1 MKRLQIPMP
10 SAKQRLFLED
20 QHKYVCFGGARGG
33 GKSWSVRVKAVL
45 LCLNYP
51 GITCCIIRKTYP
63 ELRANHIKPLR
74 LMLKCD
80 NPTERIARYNDSEK
94 TITFPNG
101 GTILFRYLENESDE
115 GRFQGTEFDILFID
129 EATQQPEQRWDILKA
144 CVRGVNKFPK
154 RIYLTCNPGGE
165 GHGWVKRL
173 FIDRR
178 FKDTENPDEY
188 VFIQSLVT
196 DNAALMREQPDYL
209 EQLKALPP
217 KRREAWLYGRW
228 DIFEGQ
234 FFEDF
239 RMEPDLV
246 AAEAAGCLE
255 SSEELKRA
263 HRWTHVIEPFAIPP
277 QWKIYR
283 SFDWGYAKPFS
294 VGWWAVDFE
303 GVAYRILELYGC
315 TETPN
320 EGLKWTPPQVF
331 AEIARTEREHP
342 MLKGRRVI
350 GVADPAIWDA
360 QYGESIAE
368 SAAKAG
374 VYFDKGDH
382 ERIPGWMQVH
392 YRLQFDANGFP
403 MMYVFSN
410 CKAFIR
416 TIPLLQY
423 DDHRVEDLDTDGEDH
438 VADETRYFLMSRPI
452 KPRVPP
458 TPSTYKQGPM
468 YQYLDIDEADVMPP
482 ARVQRMEIITAQ
494 SSAED

>member
-1 MKRLQIPMP
+1 MKKLTIPAP
-10 SAKQRLFLED
+10 SQKQRLFLED
-20 QHKYVCFGGARGG
+20 THKYICFGGARGG
-33 GKSWSVRVKAVL
+33 GKSWAVRVKSVL
-45 LCLNYP
+45 LSLNYP

-63 ELRANHIKPLR
+63 ELRENHIKQLR
-74 LMLKCD
+74 QMLRCD
-80 NPTERIARYNDSEK
+80 RDDRLARYNDSEK
-94 TITFPNG
+94 KITFPNG
-101 GTILFRYLENESDE
+101 STILFRYLENEADE
-115 GRFQGTEFDILFID
+115 GRFQGAEFDVLFLD
-129 EATQQPEQRWDILKA
+129 EATQHPEQRWDILKA

-196 DNAALMREQPDYL
+196 DNKALMKEQPEYL
-209 EQLKALPP
+209 DQLMALPP

-239 RMEPDLV
+239 RFEPDMV
-246 AAEAAGCLE
+246 AAEEAGCTE
-255 SSEELKRA
+255 SREELMRSR
-263 HRWTHVIEPFAIPP
+263 RWTHVIEPFAIPT

-294 VGWWAVDFE
+294 VGWWAVDFD

-320 EGLKWTPPQVF
+320 EGLKWTAPVLF
-331 AEIARTEREHP
+331 AEVARMEREHP
-342 MLKGRRVI
+342 WLKGRTIRGI
-350 GVADPAIWDA
+350 ADPAIWDA

-368 SAAKAG
+368 TAAKCG
-374 VYFDKGDH
+374 VFFDKGDH

-416 TIPLLQY
+416 TMPLLQY
-423 DDHRVEDLDTDGEDH
+423 DKHRAEDLDTDGEDH

-452 KPRVPP
+452 KPRVAPAP
-458 TPSTYKQGPM
+458 NKYKQGPM
-468 YQYLDIDEADVMPP
+468 YQYLEIDEKDILPP
-482 ARVQRMEIITAQ
+482 PTIQRLERIDHATV
-494 SSAED
+494 